1 MKNVEDQKNNQHP
14 CVMHTK
20 SISFQKIFLGGV
32 LILFSI
38 WSIAQ
43 PPSDYYNGTE
53 NLGGEELK
61 AALKNI
67 IENHNALSYSA
78 IWNAFYDTDAKPN
91 GKVWDMYSDIPNGT
105 PPYEYTLGSDQCGN
119 YSGEGSCYNREHS
132 FPKSWFDDASPMNT
146 DLFHIVATDGYV
158 NGQRGNYP
166 FGEVGDASWTSLN
179 GSKVGT
185 SDYPGYNQ
193 TVFEPIDQY
202 KGDFARSYFYMVTRY
217 EDQITGWNSPMLDG
231 SAYPAFSDWALNL
244 LLEWHAN
251 DPVSEKEINRNNA
264 IYTYQNNR
272 NPFIDHPEFVNLIW
286 GGDTPPVSFSSEPPL
301 SVSAGSLYE
310 YNITTSGGDASDII
324 ITCPQK
330 PGWLTFTDG
339 ENGTASLSGIP
350 EDSDVGMHEIILEA
364 TDGETSD
371 QQIFNLEV
379 EENIPE
385 IEFISEPV
393 TQAIAGQQYNYTAEA
408 TVDGENNSQLMFLS
422 VTLPDWL
429 HLEDQN
435 NGTALL
441 SGTPGEEN
449 TGSNEVEIKAIYLD
463 HQTTQNFT
471 IQVQNS
477 TQAEQYTETFTL
489 MPADNSA
496 YLERNWTG
504 DHDIEWNASQA
515 RTDLQIDGRAI
526 CLKDAGTPS
535 VQSETIEGGI
545 TTLSFQHQQKFSG
558 SGGTLTLYIN
568 DQQVGEPVPVS
579 DEVGFVEFDAL
590 SISGNFDIKLVSN
603 GATRI
608 AIDNISWKTMM
619 EPNLPPVIENV
630 SHNPVLPAPDD
641 LIAFLATVTDADGT
655 IEEVLLHYG
664 NTSDN
669 PDQSVA
675 MAPIEDQPGEFATI
689 LEMPLL
695 ENGNVYYYIE
705 ATDDAGATARSA
717 EFIIIPAPLKEYEL
731 SISSQGNGSTQPQEG
746 TYLYPEGTRE
756 TLTANPAEGWVF
768 DKWVINDTEFSDNPI
783 DITIDHDIEAVAWF
797 SDPTSTSMHFQEKPV
812 LYPIPFHDHLVCR
825 DAAQIEFILISN
837 TLGQQLLFVEEPE
850 NRIDT
855 RSLQPGIYFI
865 TVMEKDGNVTVQKTL
880 KTN

>member
-1 MKNVEDQKNNQHP
+1 
-14 CVMHTK
+14 MHTK
-20 SISFQKIFLGGV
+20 PTLSGKMIFSGL
-32 LILFSI
+32 LMLLNL
-38 WSIAQ
+38 WAIAQ
-43 PPSDYYNGTE
+43 PPSGYYNGTE
-53 NLGGEELK
+53 NLQGEELK
-61 AALKNI
+61 STLKNI
-67 IENHNALSYSA
+67 IDDHDALSYSA

-91 GKVWDMYSDIPNGT
+91 GKVWDMYSDVPNGT
-105 PPYEYTLGSDQCGN
+105 PPYEYTFGSDQCGN

-132 FPKSWFDDASPMNT
+132 FPKSWFDDASPMIT

-166 FGEVGDASWTSLN
+166 FGETGSASWTSLN

-185 SDYPGYNQ
+185 SNYPGYNG
-193 TVFEPIDQY
+193 TVFEPIDEY
-202 KGDFARSYFYMVTRY
+202 KGDFARGYFYMATRY
-217 EDQITGWNSPMLDG
+217 EDQIADWNSPMLDG
-231 SAYPAFSDWALNL
+231 TQYPAFSEWALNL
-244 LLEWHAN
+244 LLEWHAD

-264 IYTYQNNR
+264 VYTYQNNR
-272 NPFIDHPEFVNLIW
+272 NPFIDHPEFVNLVW
-286 GGDTPPVSFSSEPPL
+286 GGETPSVAFSSDPPL
-301 SVSAGSLYE
+301 FVTEGSLYE
-310 YNITTSGGDASDII
+310 YNISASGGNGGDITI
-324 ITCPQK
+324 SCPQK
-330 PGWLTFTDG
+330 PDWLAFTGG
-339 ENGTASLSGIP
+339 ENGTALLSGIP
-350 EDSDVGMHEIILEA
+350 DNSDVGLHEIILEA

-379 EENIPE
+379 KEIIPE

-429 HLEDQN
+429 NLEDQN

-441 SGTPGEEN
+441 SGTPGEED
-449 TGSNEVEIKAIYLD
+449 TGPHEVEIMAMYLD
-463 HQTTQNFT
+463 FQVTQNFT
-471 IQVQNS
+471 IEVLSN
-477 TQAEQYTETFTL
+477 TPAEQYTETFTL

-504 DHDIEWNASQA
+504 DHNIEWNASQA

-535 VQSETIEGGI
+535 LQSETIEGGI
-545 TTLSFQHQQKFSG
+545 TSLSFQHQQKFSG
-558 SGGTLTLYIN
+558 SGGTLTLHIN
-568 DQQVGEPVPVS
+568 DQQVGEPVSVT
-579 DEVGFVEFDAL
+579 DEVGFAEFDAL
-590 SISGNFDIKLVSN
+590 SLSGNFTIKLVSN

-608 AIDNISWKTMM
+608 AIDNLSWTTM
-619 EPNLPPVIENV
+619 EDANAPPVIEYIT
-630 SHNPVLPAPDD
+630 HNPVSPAPDD

-664 NTSDN
+664 NTSNN
-669 PDQSVA
+669 PDQNVA

-705 ATDDAGATARSA
+705 ATDDAGATTQSA
-717 EFIIIPAPLKEYEL
+717 EFIIIPAPPQEYEL

-746 TYLYPEGTRE
+746 TYFYPEGTQE
-756 TLTANPAEGWVF
+756 TLTAQPAAGWIF
-768 DKWVINDTEFSDNPI
+768 DKWVINGTEFSENPI
-783 DITIDHDIEAVAWF
+783 DITIDLDIEAVAWF
-797 SDPTSTSMHFQEKPV
+797 SDPTNATPPLQTKPI

-825 DAAQIEFILISN
+825 DAAQIEFIIISN
-837 TLGQQLLFVEEPE
+837 TLGQQLLFVGKPE

-865 TVMEKDGNVTVQKTL
+865 TVMEKDGNITVQKTL